1 MSAVLNLMP
10 SAMSAVDTSTSP
22 DLAVSG
28 QLANAGKTIAMES
41 CLMELRRQTPYQTPR
56 LIPLTRYWPKVGA

>member
-28 QLANAGKTIAMES
+28 QLANAGKAIALES
-41 CLMELRRQTPYQTPR
+41 CLLEPACAAR
-56 LIPLTRYWPKVGA
+56 PLTRRHA

>member
-10 SAMSAVDTSTSP
+10 PATGAVDTSTSP

-28 QLANAGKTIAMES
+28 QLANAGKAIALES
-41 CLMELRRQTPYQTPR
+41 CLLEPACAAR
-56 LIPLTRYWPKVGA
+56 PLTRRHA